1 MKKVVISAD
10 SAADLPKDIAQK
22 YGIKIMPMHVN
33 TGGKTLREG
42 IDVFGRDIFDCV
54 EKTGLI
60 PKTSAVAPGEY
71 MDFFAEAVKKGYAV
85 VHLSFCSGL
94 SSTCRNAV
102 IASARMGD
110 VFVLDT
116 KNLGGGIGLL
126 AIKACQMRD
135 SGLSAEEIFTRL
147 RAMVDRVKV
156 SYLLDSIEYLKI
168 SGRCSAAAVFG
179 ANLLSIKPCAG
190 MVDGKIEILKKYK
203 GKIKAVRLQYVSEQL
218 EKYSDIDYSTV
229 FVYHSGV
236 DADEIAVIT
245 EMLRSAGFSEI
256 IVGETGCMISLHSA
270 RGALGVHFILK
281 GNQE

>member
-1 MKKVVISAD
+1 M
-10 SAADLPKDIAQK
+10 
-22 YGIKIMPMHVN
+22 
-33 TGGKTLREG
+33 
-42 IDVFGRDIFDCV
+42 
-54 EKTGLI
+54 
-60 PKTSAVAPGEY
+60 
-71 MDFFAEAVKKGYAV
+71 
-85 VHLSFCSGL
+85 
-94 SSTCRNAV
+94 
-102 IASARMGD
+102 
-110 VFVLDT
+110 T
-116 KNLGGGIGLL
+116 K
-126 AIKACQMRD
+126 
-135 SGLSAEEIFTRL
+135 L

-168 SGRCSAAAVFG
+168 SGRCSAAAAFG